1 MFLNQEDKQLN
12 KVRLAKEFVKFN
24 ERTFV
29 RLLGDMHSSNFVL
42 DITPDF
48 EEVHY
53 RIRAID
59 FDQQSYEG
67 RRAVYFPKYFKQNNT
82 LIQLGMEVMTSES
95 MHQYELE
102 ERSLI
107 INRIRSSRYTLNE
120 LLSAM
125 KTTPLSIDKNI
136 LQLRKELA
144 EYHGDNKFL
153 KCTGMGQ
160 IVELNLLQ
168 LESI

>member
-1 MFLNQEDKQLN
+1 
-12 KVRLAKEFVKFN
+12 
-24 ERTFV
+24 
-29 RLLGDMHSSNFVL
+29 
-42 DITPDF
+42 
-48 EEVHY
+48 
-53 RIRAID
+53 
-59 FDQQSYEG
+59 
-67 RRAVYFPKYFKQNNT
+67 
-82 LIQLGMEVMTSES
+82 MEVMTSES

-107 INRIRSSRYTLNE
+107 INRIRSARYTLNE

-125 KTTPLSIDKNI
+125 KTTPLSLDKHI

-144 EYHGDNKFL
+144 EYHSDNKFL
-153 KCTGMGQ
+153 KCASMGE